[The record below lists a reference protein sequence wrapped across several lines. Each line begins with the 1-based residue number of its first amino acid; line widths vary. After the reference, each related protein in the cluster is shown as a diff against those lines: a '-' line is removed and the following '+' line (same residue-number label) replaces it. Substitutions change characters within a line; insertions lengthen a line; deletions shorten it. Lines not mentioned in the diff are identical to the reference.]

1 MAAPAPRTVVVTGMG
16 VLSPVGSDLASFSD
30 AIIAGRSG
38 VDTIR
43 AFDASKYRSQIAGQL
58 DSFDP
63 LHFFDAKAVT
73 HIDRFAQLAVAAA
86 DQALTDSG
94 LSGDDRLRSTA
105 GVAMGTGLGGINSND
120 NEFKTMYTKGHR
132 LVSPWAIPMIMYNAA
147 ASHVAMRFG
156 LHGPNFTVTTACSSS
171 SNALGQAYRTIKH
184 GYADLMVAGGS
195 DAPITPG
202 ILAAWCALRAL
213 SIRNDQPQKACR
225 PFSADRDGLV
235 LGEGAGM
242 LVLESLESAQRRNAR
257 IYGELVGFATNGDA
271 FHITQPSADREA
283 EAITAALHES
293 GLTANSVDYVS
304 AHGTGTQMN
313 DRTET
318 LALKKA
324 LGDRLAA
331 VPVSSLKSMIG
342 HQMGACGAL
351 QTIATFAMMGRG
363 RVHPTI
369 NYGVPDKDRDL
380 DCVANESRV
389 HQINVALV
397 DSFGFGGN
405 NAVLVLTNRHR
416 RGIEPQAH

>member
-1 MAAPAPRTVVVTGMG
+1 MG
-16 VLSPVGSDLASFSD
+16 VMTPVGSDVASFGD
-30 AIIAGRSG
+30 AILAGRSG

-43 AFDASKYRSQIAGQL
+43 AFDASMYRCQIAGQIHE
-58 DSFDP
+58 FDP
-63 LHFFDAKAVT
+63 LQFFDAKAAG
-73 HIDRFAQLAVAAA
+73 HIDRFAHFAVAAA
-86 DQALTDSG
+86 HQALVDSR
-94 LSGDDRLRSTA
+94 LVSDDVLRSTA
-105 GVAMGTGLGGINSND
+105 GVAIGTGLGGINSND
-120 NEFKTMYTKGHR
+120 HEFKTMYTKGHR

-213 SIRNDQPQKACR
+213 SIRNDNPQKACR

-242 LVLESLESAQRRNAR
+242 LVLESLESATRRDAP
-257 IYGELVGFATNGDA
+257 IYGEIAGFASNGDA

-283 EAITAALHES
+283 QAIAAALSEA
-293 GLTANSVDYVS
+293 GIPAARVDYVS

-318 LALKKA
+318 AALQRA
-324 LGDRLAA
+324 LGARLAD

-351 QTIATFAMMGRG
+351 QTIATLLMMARG
-363 RVHPTI
+363 RIHPTL
-369 NYGVPDKDRDL
+369 NYTIPDKDCDL
-380 DCVANESRV
+380 DCVPNESRAHAV
-389 HQINVALV
+389 GIALV
-397 DSFGFGGN
+397 NSFGFGGN
-405 NAVLVLTNRHR
+405 NAVLVLSRV
-416 RGIEPQAH
+416 QASTALDAGGPALRA